1 MVSVSSNPDLKWNIV
16 QQCTSCTQKSPEHNS
31 ACSLQRRRTHS
42 CRSWD
47 RPRCCRAARSRRC
60 RWRPPCAPSPPP
72 PARRPA
78 RPGAPW
84 ATGLG
89 RRPRIYTQ
97 TCKRNRSCSGN
108 KVFLLFSLALV
119 PVPLFGTELPG
130 VDGNDRQAKEEKNR
144 SSHRCSPDDGRAA
157 NVPTGLNLRHESP
170 ALLYPAQVH
179 DGVVKLWFG
188 KIIPNGCVF
197 IKPTGF

>member
-89 RRPRIYTQ
+89 RKPRIYTQ
-97 TCKRNRSCSGN
+97 TCKRERSCSGN
-108 KVFLLFSLALV
+108 KVFSYCLALHLSPFLSLGQNFLAWTATTTRPRRRRIARAIDV
-119 PVPLFGTELPG
+119 RPMMVARQMFRPVWTFGTSRRPF
-130 VDGNDRQAKEEKNR
+130 
-144 SSHRCSPDDGRAA
+144 C
-157 NVPTGLNLRHESP
+157 TRHKSM
-170 ALLYPAQVH
+170 AVS
-179 DGVVKLWFG
+179 
-188 KIIPNGCVF
+188 
-197 IKPTGF
+197 